1 MWANGGYDLCMTERR
16 QPDDLITWE
25 ELERACPVPEVI
37 PVEPTP
43 EEPPPMV
50 ISPDAFVPRKRKPQ
64 A

>member
-1 MWANGGYDLCMTERR
+1 MTERR

-43 EEPPPMV
+43 EEPPPLV
-50 ISPDAFVPRKRKPQ
+50 ISPNAFVPRKRKPQ